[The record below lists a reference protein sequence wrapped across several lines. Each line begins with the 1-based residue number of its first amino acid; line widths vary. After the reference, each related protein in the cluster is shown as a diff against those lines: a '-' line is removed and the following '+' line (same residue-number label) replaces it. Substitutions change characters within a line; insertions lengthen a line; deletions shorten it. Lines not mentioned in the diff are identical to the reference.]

1 MLRGKNKRTMV
12 STAQTGGGITGT
24 IKQKSQINERTRRAG
39 LVQGYKK
46 KGKIK
51 GKEGRRRKELRIE
64 LELHWH
70 FHYVFFVATGEERAA
85 SSYMLHHQTRLLR
98 VPTPWIK

>member
-46 KGKIK
+46 K
-51 GKEGRRRKELRIE
+51 R
-64 LELHWH
+64 
-70 FHYVFFVATGEERAA
+70 
-85 SSYMLHHQTRLLR
+85 
-98 VPTPWIK
+98 